1 MDAHALPEARPL
13 TGAGAS
19 PRAAALIG
27 CGPENMTLHYFDGT
41 DWVTV
46 KPRNIGVKPEV
57 SRPINITQPLNWG
70 RLSKLFQPIQL
81 ETTLKET
88 TTKKPP
94 TKPTTKPTTTKRTTT
109 KPTTTKTTKTT
120 TAKTTRTT
128 TPKTTQSTK
137 RRLKF
142 ITKRT
147 IPVFTTQYI
156 SHCKYNLCNEIYSK
170 PTTKHKKVYE
180 VWKRIQKKPTVD
192 SKYITNPTTPFI
204 PRWIIQEVTTKKI
217 TRFPMTMNFLRSKKE
232 TTKTVKTTTRT
243 TTKVTTRTTK
253 RSTTRATTTK
263 ATTTSKPTTKPVTKN
278 PGRSNMNMTEFPT
291 LPKNWMELMKEFV
304 KTLKSVN
311 ETTICELTSLNKTTT
326 APFNFLLSEKRKEMT
341 NVADF
346 INILND
352 GVEIDDGLVD
362 DVIEKYNPLRNFKEI
377 ESTVTDTEIPLSE
390 KEVFARNITSTIN
403 TSEKEDDAISRDA
416 EIGAYINVF
425 INRYVATHLTSK
437 PQQTTLQYN
446 DVQALLDII
455 HGKTNIK
462 KFLLTND
469 EYQKNVAIKALVEN
483 IEVQNSL
490 PENISRTNS
499 DTDSNQLLK
508 EHRNHWKKRDIRK
521 YLDKIKETF
530 SEKDNEKQTQNFSP
544 ILPLNKTV
552 TFASSN
558 KINVDSNKNE
568 ELLVN
573 KDVQLL
579 FSTFVMFLMKNI
591 TADAQTVTKPMKKT
605 KEVPKLDNRTLQLI
619 QKLNE
624 MNPLLTK
631 FRSDSKEIK
640 SQPLFKSIKATD
652 ELPIKY
658 FLADND
664 DILNYD
670 KEDYARDDTEGIE
683 MDLTEEGLGNNNRII
698 G

>member
-1 MDAHALPEARPL
+1 MNIIFFFILYYSAVYVKYTYCLEA
-13 TGAGAS
+13 
-19 PRAAALIG
+19 
-27 CGPENMTLHYFDGT
+27 PENMTLHYFDGT

-46 KPRNIGVKPEV
+46 KPRNIEVKPEV
-57 SRPINITQPLNWG
+57 SRPINITQLLNWE
-70 RLSKLFQPIQL
+70 RLSKLFQPIEL

-109 KPTTTKTTKTT
+109 KPTATKTTTTKTTKRTT
-120 TAKTTRTT
+120 VKTTRTT
-128 TPKTTQSTK
+128 TPKTTRSTK

-147 IPVFTTQYI
+147 ILVSTIQYI

-170 PTTKHKKVYE
+170 PTTKHKKVYK

-204 PRWIIQEVTTKKI
+204 PRWIIQEVTTKKF
-217 TRFPMTMNFLRSKKE
+217 TFLRNKKE
-232 TTKTVKTTTRT
+232 TTKTPKTTTRT
-243 TTKVTTRTTK
+243 TTKATTRTTK
-253 RSTTRATTTK
+253 RSTTRTTTTK
-263 ATTTSKPTTKPVTKN
+263 ATTTPKSTTKPITKN
-278 PGRSNMNMTEFPT
+278 PGKSNMNMTEFPT

-304 KTLKSVN
+304 KTIKSVNKTTMCERSSLN
-311 ETTICELTSLNKTTT
+311 ETTI
-326 APFNFLLSEKRKEMT
+326 APFNFPLSENKKEMT
-341 NVADF
+341 NVEDF

-352 GVEIDDGLVD
+352 GVEIDDGLVE

-377 ESTVTDTEIPLSE
+377 ESTVIDTEKPLSE
-390 KEVFARNITSTIN
+390 KVVFTRNITSTIN

-416 EIGAYINVF
+416 EIAAYINVF
-425 INRYVATHLTSK
+425 INRYVKTHLTSQ
-437 PQQTTLQYN
+437 PQHTTLQYN

-455 HGKTNIK
+455 HGKMTPK
-462 KFLLTND
+462 EFLRTND
-469 EYQKNVAIKALVEN
+469 EHQRNVAIKALVEN

-490 PENISRTNS
+490 PEKISRTNS
-499 DTDSNQLLK
+499 ETDSSQLLK

-521 YLDKIKETF
+521 YLNKIKETF
-530 SEKDNEKQTQNFSP
+530 SEKDNKEQTQNFSP
-544 ILPLNKTV
+544 TPNKAV
-552 TFASSN
+552 PFASSN
-558 KINVDSNKNE
+558 KINVDSNSNK

-640 SQPLFKSIKATD
+640 TQPLFRSNKATD
-652 ELPIKY
+652 ELPIKH
-658 FLADND
+658 FFADND

-670 KEDYARDDTEGIE
+670 KEDYERYDTEGIE
-683 MDLTEEGLGNNNRII
+683 MDLTEEGLGNKDRNI